1 MRKFLRVLK
10 DNASEGISKALG
22 DAELLRAVQS
32 ELRHEM
38 SNDLFKGRPTGSL
51 GHFVVERD
59 SPQAKDVVLRGKYG
73 AEDIALSALL
83 GPLCN
88 YEEGCLFPGPVM
100 MKVCVAKPGS
110 SAVLQFDCRVSGE
123 NESNFSIQKA
133 LYHEDFN
140 HLSSSKYRGPQY
152 NSLDPELQKG
162 FRRFLWV
169 RGVDTQ
175 LSNFLLV
182 HLHKKEQ
189 SQYVKWLQHLESM
202 IARNLER

>member
-1 MRKFLRVLK
+1 MARTIFF
-10 DNASEGISKALG
+10 
-22 DAELLRAVQS
+22 AVEDPNLNNLQ
-32 ELRHEM
+32 
-38 SNDLFKGRPTGSL
+38 FFWITFQQGRPTGSL

-140 HLSSSKYRGPQY
+140 YLSSSKYRGPQY
-152 NSLDPELQKG
+152 K
-162 FRRFLWV
+162 
-169 RGVDTQ
+169 
-175 LSNFLLV
+175 
-182 HLHKKEQ
+182 
-189 SQYVKWLQHLESM
+189 
-202 IARNLER
+202 